1 MRRDSEELLMLP
13 KEKTDPQEN
22 PLCCAL
28 IYRRAADED
37 FVQGDGIGWSTRIIR
52 FQGIKSLVA
61 GDAAEVRLEAVKGLF
76 PPLMVLTEVSAC
88 QAIMGGRFEITGQ
101 IKGIL
106 TL

>member
-1 MRRDSEELLMLP
+1 MGLVLREMPMLP

-28 IYRRAADED
+28 TYRRAADD
-37 FVQGDGIGWSTRIIR
+37 VFVSGDGIGWSARTIR
-52 FQGIKSLVA
+52 FQGMHSLA
-61 GDAAEVRLEAVKGLF
+61 DGDATEVRLEAVKGLF
-76 PPLMVLTEVSAC
+76 PPLMVLAEVSAC
-88 QAIMGGRFEITGQ
+88 QSIMGGRYEITGQ

>member
-1 MRRDSEELLMLP
+1 MLP

-28 IYRRAADED
+28 TYRRAADEG
-37 FVQGDGIGWSTRIIR
+37 FVAGDGTGWSARTIR
-52 FQGIKSLVA
+52 FQGLHPLAA

-76 PPLMVLTEVSAC
+76 PPLMVLAEVSAC
-88 QAIMGGRFEITGQ
+88 QAIMGDRFEITGQ

>member
-1 MRRDSEELLMLP
+1 MLP

-28 IYRRAADED
+28 TYRRAADEG
-37 FVQGDGIGWSTRIIR
+37 FVGGDGIGWSARTIR
-52 FQGIKSLVA
+52 FQGANGLSA

-76 PPLMVLTEVSAC
+76 PPLMVLVEVSAC
-88 QAIMGGRFEITGQ
+88 QTIMGERYEITGQ

>member
-1 MRRDSEELLMLP
+1 MLP

-28 IYRRAADED
+28 TYRRALDED
-37 FVQGDGIGWSTRIIR
+37 FVAGDGIGWSARNIR
-52 FQGIKSLVA
+52 FQGLRSLDA

-76 PPLMVLTEVSAC
+76 PPMMVLAEVSTC
-88 QAIMGGRFEITGQ
+88 QAVLGGRFEITGQ

>member
-1 MRRDSEELLMLP
+1 MLP
-13 KEKTDPQEN
+13 KEKTDPEEN

-28 IYRRAADED
+28 TYRRAADEG
-37 FVQGDGIGWSTRIIR
+37 FVSGDGIGWSARSIR
-52 FQGIKSLVA
+52 FQGDHGLSA

-76 PPLMVLTEVSAC
+76 PPLMVLVEVSAC
-88 QAIMGGRFEITGQ
+88 QTIMGGRHEITGQ